1 MSTARRLLTFLAPL
15 RGWVALAAL
24 LGFATVGSS
33 VGLMATSAY
42 IISKAALH
50 PSIAALQVAIVG
62 VRFFGIT
69 RGLFRYAER
78 LVTHQ
83 TTFRLLAQFRVFFF
97 AAIEPLAP
105 ARLRQFRSGDLLSR
119 IIADVSALEDFFVRG
134 VAPPLVA
141 ILVAGL
147 TWVLMASFA
156 LPLAA
161 ATLGFLAL
169 AGIGIP
175 LLTRRLSRRS
185 GRAAVET
192 RAALNVSLVDAV
204 QGVAD
209 ILIHGRKSAQQGHIR
224 QLSRTLVAQQNRLA
238 WVNGLNAALTGLLSN
253 WTTLAIL
260 LIAIPMVSAGDL
272 DGVFLAVLVL
282 AAIAAFEAVLPLPE
296 AAAHLAGSLAAA
308 ERLFEIVDVAPQ
320 IQDPAEPLPPPQ
332 SARLDVRNVR
342 FSYSPTAPPALD
354 GISFSVAE
362 GARVAIVG
370 ASGAGKST
378 LVNLLLRFWD
388 YRHGEI
394 LLDGRDLRRYRADD
408 VRAFMAVVSQQ
419 THLFNATIAENLRLS
434 RPAATDDE
442 LISAARQAEIHT
454 FIQSLPQGYDTVI
467 GEQGLQLSG
476 GERQRLAIARALL
489 KDAPLLIL
497 DEATANLDPL
507 VERDIMA
514 TLRAISAGRTTI
526 TITHRLVDMAAMDE
540 ILVLDAGKIAARGTH
555 AELMARGGIYRQ
567 LWTQQRQIDL
577 LETGSPAILP

>member
-1 MSTARRLLTFLAPL
+1 MTTARRLLTFLAPL

-50 PSIAALQVAIVG
+50 PSIAVLQVAIVG
-62 VRFFGIT
+62 VRFFGIA

-141 ILVAGL
+141 LLVAGL
-147 TWVLMASFA
+147 MWVLMASFT

-161 ATLGFLAL
+161 TTLGFLAL
-169 AGIGIP
+169 AGIGMP

-185 GRAAVET
+185 GRAAVEI

-209 ILIHGRKSAQQGHIR
+209 TLIHGQETAQQGRIR
-224 QLSRTLVAQQNRLA
+224 QLSRTLAAQQNRLA

-260 LIAIPMVSAGDL
+260 LIAIPLVSAGEL

-332 SARLDVRNVR
+332 SARLEVRNVR
-342 FSYSPTAPPALD
+342 FSYTPTEPPALD

-378 LVNLLLRFWD
+378 LVNLLLCFWD

-394 LLDGRDLRRYRADD
+394 LLGGHDLRRYRADD

-434 RPAATDDE
+434 RPTATDDE
-442 LISAARQAEIHT
+442 LVSAARQAEIHT
-454 FIQSLPQGYDTVI
+454 FIQALPQRYDTVI

-514 TLRAISAGRTTI
+514 TIRAISAGRTTI

-540 ILVLDAGKIAARGTH
+540 ILVLDAGKIAERGTH
-555 AELMARGGIYRQ
+555 AELMARRGIYQQ

>member
-1 MSTARRLLTFLAPL
+1 MSTARRLLTFLVPL

-24 LGFATVGSS
+24 LGFATAGSS

-50 PSIAALQVAIVG
+50 PSIAVLQVAIVG
-62 VRFFGIT
+62 VRFFGIA

-105 ARLRQFRSGDLLSR
+105 ARLQQFRSGDLLSR

-147 TWVLMASFA
+147 MWVLMSSFA

-192 RAALNVSLVDAV
+192 RAALNISLVDAV

-209 ILIHGRKSAQQGHIR
+209 ILIHERESAQQGHIR
-224 QLSRTLVAQQNRLA
+224 QLSRTLVAQQNRMA

-260 LIAIPMVSAGDL
+260 LIAIPMVTAGNL

-320 IQDPAEPLPPPQ
+320 IQDPAEPLPPPK
-332 SARLDVRNVR
+332 SARLDVRNVC
-342 FSYSPTAPPALD
+342 FSYTPTNPPALD

-434 RPAATDDE
+434 RPTATDDE

-454 FIQSLPQGYDTVI
+454 FIQSLPQGYDTII

-507 VERDIMA
+507 VEQDIMA
-514 TLRAISAGRTTI
+514 TLRAISTGRTTI
-526 TITHRLVDMAAMDE
+526 TITHRLVDMAAMNE
-540 ILVLDAGKIAARGTH
+540 ILVLDAGKIAERGTH
-555 AELMARGGIYRQ
+555 AELMAHAGIYRQ